1 MQHDEQEDKNL
12 YKVVVNHEEQYSIWP
27 ADRENPLGWKDVE
40 YSGLKAECLA
50 HIENI
55 WKDMRPLSLR
65 KQMES
70 AEQSPQPSAEA
81 PLTETSNEDHL
92 VQHLATGSHPIEM
105 GLRPEKTVKSLQES
119 IDRGFVHIH
128 FPQTKGGTELG
139 VKLDRNESDLSLA
152 DFESQTGKIR
162 LVGGLTLNY
171 TKVRCVADVDLTT
184 LSGQG
189 HLEIITG

>member
-27 ADRENPLGWKDVE
+27 TDRENPLGWKDVE
-40 YSGLKAECLA
+40 YSGLKAECLS

-65 KQMES
+65 KQMED
-70 AEQSPQPSAEA
+70 AAQSPQPVEA
-81 PLTETSNEDHL
+81 PLPETSNEDHL

-105 GLRPEKTVKSLQES
+105 GLRPEKTVKALQES

-152 DFESQTGKIR
+152 DFESRTGKIR

-171 TKVRCVADVDLTT
+171 TKVRCIADVDLTT

-189 HLEIITG
+189 HLEIISG

>member
-40 YSGLKAECLA
+40 YSGLKTECLN

-65 KQMES
+65 KQMEI
-70 AEQSPQPSAEA
+70 AAQSSQPPAEA
-81 PLTETSNEDHL
+81 PLAETSAEDHL

-105 GLRPEKTVKSLQES
+105 GLRPEKTVKALQES